1 MGGRIAPPSPPRP
14 ARRWP
19 HVIWPTAAETSFTFW
34 FLRLLSR
41 KPRSVH
47 TRPVSKWT
55 RVKCAAPSHPCA
67 TPAHRCWPN
76 ASVASHSEDKRE
88 RSSGSFLDTNRTR
101 CRHPHPRFTSPLV
114 DTMDELNPQLRAPS
128 GGHPRLERR
137 HPEVARRIPLDAMAK
152 AQLQG
157 TNLGSTSGGRKI
169 LASVHTLASM
179 PPRRIL
185 FFTNYGRYCICIGV
199 DYKTVLSSESARY
212 MNFIDW
218 MARTSGKKMKM
229 QKKTYSLYRN
239 RLCINF
245 ALLARC

>member
-1 MGGRIAPPSPPRP
+1 
-14 ARRWP
+14 
-19 HVIWPTAAETSFTFW
+19 
-34 FLRLLSR
+34 
-41 KPRSVH
+41 
-47 TRPVSKWT
+47 
-55 RVKCAAPSHPCA
+55 
-67 TPAHRCWPN
+67 
-76 ASVASHSEDKRE
+76 
-88 RSSGSFLDTNRTR
+88 
-101 CRHPHPRFTSPLV
+101 
-114 DTMDELNPQLRAPS
+114 MDELNPQLRAPS

-218 MARTSGKKMKM
+218 MARTSGKKKKM
-229 QKKTYSLYRN
+229 QKTTYSIYRN